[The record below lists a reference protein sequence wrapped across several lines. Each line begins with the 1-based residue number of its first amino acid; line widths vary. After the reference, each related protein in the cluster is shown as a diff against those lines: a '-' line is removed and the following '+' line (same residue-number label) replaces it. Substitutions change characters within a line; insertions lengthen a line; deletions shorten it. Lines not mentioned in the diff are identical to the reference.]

1 MEKFCYYN
9 GKIVEAKNQGLP
21 LDDIGIIRGIAVFD
35 YLRTY
40 NGKPFRI
47 KNYYARFKNSAK
59 KIGLKV
65 PVTKSELE
73 DVFYKLMKKN
83 KVDDCA
89 FRLVLTGGKSS
100 DQISIEGDE
109 NFYIMVEDLP
119 EMPAKFYK
127 NGGSLITHEYQRQFP
142 EAKTS
147 FYIEASKMQKAKNK
161 AKAQEVL
168 YYSGNEILECSKS
181 NIFIVKNGKILTAQE
196 KILPGI
202 TRMSAIE
209 IAAKNK
215 IPLTERKVTMKEL
228 LSADEVFITSSGSAK
243 ILPITKIDGKKVG
256 DGKVGPI
263 AQLIVEEFEE
273 MTNK

>member
-9 GKIVEAKNQGLP
+9 GKIVDSTKQGLP

-40 NGKPFRI
+40 NGQPFRI
-47 KNYYARFKNSAK
+47 SDYYRRFQNSAK
-59 KIGLKV
+59 KIGLKIPITEKNLSV
-65 PVTKSELE
+65 
-73 DVFYKLMKKN
+73 VFDNLMKKN
-83 KVDDCA
+83 KVKDCA

-100 DQISIEGDE
+100 DYISIEGDE
-109 NFYIMVEDLP
+109 NFYIMVENLP

-127 NGGSLITHEYQRQFP
+127 NGGSIITHEYQRQFP

-147 FYIEASKMQKAKNK
+147 FYIEASKMQSAKHK
-161 AKAQEVL
+161 AKAQEIL
-168 YYSGNEILECSKS
+168 YHSNGNVLECSKS
-181 NIFIVKNGKILTAQE
+181 NIFIVKNNHIATAKE

-202 TRMSAIE
+202 TRLSAIE
-209 IAAKNK
+209 IAKANK
-215 IPLTERKVTMKEL
+215 IPLTERIVTMKEL
-228 LSADEVFITSSGSAK
+228 AKVDEVFITSSGSAK

-256 DGKVGPI
+256 DGKVGPVSQKMI
-263 AQLIVEEFEE
+263 DDFEL